1 MLDTSVTLALCSL
14 LIYGLTQVLAKAV
27 VGSMS
32 PSSMVAVNF
41 LVSIPVFVVF
51 LVGTLLFVDR
61 SVLKPEYILYALI
74 GATTARGGYYIYL
87 TALEKGSVT
96 MVGSITAAYPAITAT
111 LAVLVIGEDL
121 EPINGIGIVVIIASM
136 VALSYV
142 HGSHTGR
149 GGFSRMALVLSLTT
163 FLLWGFGGIFI
174 KLALMHIPLIAYL
187 SVYPFILPP
196 LAFAYLKY
204 KKATRAEILP
214 KWSVPVMAA
223 AAVALLW
230 QLAYFAETGA
240 LSVGAASIVFPL
252 ISAYP
257 IVTII
262 GARAFLHEKLSRLDW
277 ALLGAVIVGIVL
289 TSVA

>member
-1 MLDTSVTLALCSL
+1 MLDASVMLALCSL
-14 LIYGLTQVLAKAV
+14 LIYGLTQVLAKAAV
-27 VGSMS
+27 RSVNAA
-32 PSSMVAVNF
+32 SMVSVNF
-41 LVSIPVFVVF
+41 LVSVPIYAVF
-51 LVGTLLFVDR
+51 LGATLLLVDR
-61 SVLKPEYILYALI
+61 SVLRPEYILYALI

-111 LAVLVIGEDL
+111 LAVAVLGEQL
-121 EPINGIGIVVIIASM
+121 GPVNGIGIAVIIVSM

-142 HGSHTGR
+142 HGQRAGK
-149 GGFSRMALVLSLTT
+149 GGLSRAALVLSLAT
-163 FLLWGFGGIFI
+163 FLVWGFGGVFI
-174 KLALMHIPLIAYL
+174 KLALMNIPLIAYL

-196 LAFAYLKY
+196 LALAYLRH
-204 KKATRAEILP
+204 KKATRDVMFP

-223 AAVALLW
+223 AAVAILW

-240 LSVGAASIVFPL
+240 VSQGAASIVFPL

-262 GARAFLHEKLSRLDW
+262 GARLLLDERMTGTDW
-277 ALLGAVIVGIVL
+277 ALLGAVMAGIVL

>member
-14 LIYGLTQVLAKAV
+14 LIYGLTQILAKAAV
-27 VGSMS
+27 KSVNAA
-32 PSSMVAVNF
+32 SMVSVNF
-41 LVSIPVFVVF
+41 LVSIPIYAVF
-51 LVGTLLFVDR
+51 LIATLFLVDP
-61 SVLKPEYILYALI
+61 SILKPEYILYSVI
-74 GATTARGGYYIYL
+74 GATTARGGYYVYL

-111 LAVLVIGEDL
+111 MAVLVLDEKL
-121 EPINGIGIVVIIASM
+121 RPVNGIGIAVIISSM
-136 VALSYV
+136 VVLSYV
-142 HGSHTGR
+142 HGRHVGV
-149 GGFSRMALVLSLTT
+149 GGFSKMALVLSLTT
-163 FLLWGFGGIFI
+163 FVVWGFGGVFI

-187 SVYPFILPP
+187 SVYPFVLPP
-196 LAFAYLKY
+196 LAIAYLKH
-204 KKATRAEILP
+204 KKATREDIFP

-223 AAVALLW
+223 AAVAILW

-240 LSVGAASIVFPL
+240 VSQGAASIVFPI

-262 GARAFLHEKLSRLDW
+262 GARAFLDEKLSGIDLI
-277 ALLGAVIVGIVL
+277 LLGAVMVGIVL

>member
-14 LIYGLTQVLAKAV
+14 LIYGLTQVLAKAAV
-27 VGSMS
+27 RSVSA
-32 PSSMVAVNF
+32 SSMVAVNF
-41 LVSIPVFVVF
+41 LVSIPIYLIF
-51 LVGTLLFVDR
+51 LVATLLFVDPE
-61 SVLKPEYILYALI
+61 VLRPEYILYALI
-74 GATTARGGYYIYL
+74 GASTARGGYYIYL
-87 TALEKGSVT
+87 AALEKGSVT

-111 LAVLVIGEDL
+111 LAVVVIGEEL
-121 EPINGIGIVVIIASM
+121 RLVNGIGIAIIIASM
-136 VALSYV
+136 ILLSYV
-142 HGSHTGR
+142 HGRHTGKV
-149 GGFSRMALVLSLTT
+149 GFSRVALLLSLTT
-163 FLLWGFGGIFI
+163 FLVWGFGGMFI
-174 KLALMHIPLIAYL
+174 KLALLHIPLIAYL

-223 AAVALLW
+223 AAVAILW

-262 GARAFLHEKLSRLDW
+262 GARMFLDERLSKLDW
-277 ALLGAVIVGIVL
+277 GLLGAVIAGIVL
-289 TSVA
+289 TSIA

>member
-14 LIYGLTQVLAKAV
+14 LVYGLTQVLAKATV
-27 VGSMS
+27 KSVNAA
-32 PSSMVAVNF
+32 SMVSVNF
-41 LVSIPVFVVF
+41 LVSIPIYLVF
-51 LVGTLLFVDR
+51 LVATLLLVNP
-61 SVLKPEYILYALI
+61 SVLKPEYIFYSVM
-74 GATTARGGYYIYL
+74 GATTARGGYYVYL

-111 LAVLVIGEDL
+111 MAVLVLDEQL
-121 EPINGIGIVVIIASM
+121 EAINGMGIVVIIASM

-142 HGSHTGR
+142 HGRRTGA
-149 GGFSRMALVLSLTT
+149 GGFSKAALILSLTT
-163 FLLWGFGGIFI
+163 FLVWGFGGVFI
-174 KLALMHIPLIAYL
+174 KMALMNVPLIAYL
-187 SVYPFILPP
+187 AVYPFVLPP
-196 LAFAYLKY
+196 LALAYLKY
-204 KKATRAEILP
+204 KKATREIIFP

-223 AAVALLW
+223 AAVAMLW

-240 LSVGAASIVFPL
+240 VSKGAASIVFPI

-262 GARAFLHEKLSRLDW
+262 GARAFLEERLSKTDW
-277 ALLGAVIVGIVL
+277 LLLGAVMFGIVL